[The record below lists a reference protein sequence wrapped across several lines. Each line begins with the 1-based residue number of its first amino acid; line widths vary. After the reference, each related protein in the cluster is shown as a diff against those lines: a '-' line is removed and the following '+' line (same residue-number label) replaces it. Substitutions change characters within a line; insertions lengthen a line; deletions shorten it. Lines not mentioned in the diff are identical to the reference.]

1 MKKFLLSLMAILAFV
16 GVHAQVEI
24 SWESD
29 ADWTAVTDGVSISVG
44 DYTISAAKAE
54 GTSAPVVNQTTND
67 LRGYTKNTV
76 TISADGKEFT
86 KLVFTLSD
94 QGKARLGEIVADAGE
109 ISYSEGYTAVIWE
122 GEPTSSVT
130 LTVDPEDKKGI
141 YGTGNK
147 ADTKAAQFCFN
158 SPVAITEVVPPVMIE
173 TDLTGDFGALTNWR
187 NWTGATGYTATNYCP
202 AVTTNAGQNVQVCER
217 YDGNCDGTGDIFYQT
232 VSGLTPGTYKIE
244 LYGGAAYTF
253 GRGFTST
260 AFSEGTWNAGDK
272 ITENTGVT
280 LYAETSEGTLE
291 LEIPIYYAT
300 NFPEG
305 AATVVL
311 DGVKIGSNGQV
322 KLGMKKT
329 STSTNWHVIQLKGVT
344 ALVNA
349 ADLLAST
356 VAKAEAIAEADV
368 PAALYTEIQNVLT
381 ENNKDY
387 EDAAGYEAA
396 IAAIDAVVAKATPY
410 APLAAVL
417 AQGEAVKANVPAEN
431 EAIATYDA
439 AIADVKAAYDAVSV
453 TDFNAAVATIKA
465 ALLPLAKAQTA
476 NNSDMT
482 IVVENATWTCDQG
495 NGPNPYSTGTETYV
509 DHLPGGV
516 AGKVMYQRIEG
527 LPMGNYEVSF
537 YATANSCWIGSA
549 SGDGISQV
557 FANEATLDIPV
568 IAQTGCTP
576 TDYLRTLTAIVGE
589 DGVLEYGIQNVA
601 DGGNWFVAQVKSLTL
616 VKAITDAT
624 ELYYE
629 KAMASIKDG
638 QTYRVF
644 TTVGENKFYLNAA
657 GYLVNNAK
665 KAATFTFTSDS
676 STPTD
681 GSTLLYPAGWN
692 LGCKFTNATLTNGSS
707 GDVIQNGHINV
718 GGNNRSSWERQVFF
732 LKDGKYAVRATNA
745 NSANWGA
752 ATYWTV
758 TNTEAEL
765 PNADYQL
772 EPNYV
777 FEIEENVDNR
787 PEAFAKVKTWAYKLQ
802 QVEGLVNDKSQW
814 SSNAGLI
821 NGEDGQGFPALYD
834 GNGTTYFHTAW
845 NGSGVADPGEDHY
858 IQAELPDAV
867 DKFYI
872 YFYKR
877 GGNNNNNR
885 PTKIDISAGNDAT
898 SLTAITSITE
908 GLPTAASVVDYTS
921 GLIDLGATY
930 NNIRFT
936 VPETNS
942 GNKYGDHVFFSFG
955 EFYILPSN
963 EVTDAAAPFMAV
975 ADYTDLEDTDVET
988 INAIDEQIAAL
999 VAQKALEDDINA
1011 LKELADK
1018 LQAKIDATD
1027 TYTDEANVAA
1037 GVSATLAEIKSA
1049 TYTTAEAI
1057 EAAKTQV
1064 KAQADTF
1071 FGGIKAVQDI
1081 DITDFYITNATPT
1094 TNEDGWTIEWGTK
1107 GNDWAGNT
1115 IADGVAEFWQWGGT
1129 TIKQSVSLPA
1139 GEFKLTAEALT
1150 RTDMTSYLFAG
1161 DNTVNLA
1168 TVGSDVVNSR
1178 VDANNWFNDGNGLNE
1193 ILFTQE
1199 VAGDIEIGITT
1210 DEANG
1215 DHWTVWRSF
1224 QLILVAPVTELA
1236 QEINIERYT
1245 GKGYNTTIQTVDF
1258 TEAKAF
1264 LGVEEITTDMLRIIN
1279 PDGTEISD
1287 YAPFDGWF
1295 ATDGTAL
1302 EWASNPFTCVKF
1314 FEAIPDGEF
1323 SICDKGGDGGQVPQ
1337 ADDVFTCKWALV
1349 ANGKT
1354 VIYTI
1359 NVTYVEKVVTIPT
1372 ETSDLVVEATV
1383 EYDTEGNYAE
1393 KVVTLNDDQVQ
1404 SILTELGIASLD
1416 EADVFGYNPT
1426 TSEFIINFEAYDGW
1440 RNADGDFA
1448 MHTGNETVPFCV
1460 KYTDGVTYL
1469 CYNIA
1474 TAEYHEYAAYWAI
1487 SNGTKAVLVKINF
1500 VTATAINGVEAD
1512 TNKAEVIYDL
1522 AGRRVN
1528 NAQKGIYI
1536 INGKKVAVK

>member
-16 GVHAQVEI
+16 GVQAQVEI
-24 SWESD
+24 TWSKHT
-29 ADWTAVTDGVSISVG
+29 DWTLDAGAGTATITSG

-54 GTSAPVVNQTTND
+54 GGSVPTVIEASVDFRAYAQ
-67 LRGYTKNTV
+67 NTV

-86 KLVFTLSD
+86 KLVFTLSE
-94 QGKARLGEIVADAGE
+94 QGKKRMGEMAVN
-109 ISYSEGYTAVIWE
+109 EGTLTYNDEYTVLTWE
-122 GEPTSSVT
+122 GDPTSEIII
-130 LTVDPEDKKGI
+130 TVGEKSGD
-141 YGTGNK
+141 YASQANK
-147 ADTKAAQFCFN
+147 AQQFCFL
-158 SPVAITEVVPPVMIE
+158 SPVVITEVVPPVMIE

-217 YDGNCDGTGDIFYQT
+217 YDGNCNETGDIFYQT

-439 AIADVKAAYDAVSV
+439 AIADVKAAYDAVTV
-453 TDFNAAVATIKA
+453 TDFDAAIAAVKA
-465 ALLPLAKAQTA
+465 ALLPLTKAQTA

-482 IVVENATWTCDQG
+482 IVVENSTWTCDQG

-537 YATANSCWIGSA
+537 YAVANSCWIGSA

-589 DGVLEYGIQNVA
+589 DGVLEYGIQNVGE
-601 DGGNWFVAQVKSLTL
+601 GGNWFVAQVKSLTL
-616 VKAITDAT
+616 VKAFADLND
-624 ELYYE
+624 LYYE
-629 KAMASIKDG
+629 KALPTIEDG

-644 TTVGENKFYLNAA
+644 TEVGENKFYLKAD
-657 GYLVNNAK
+657 GYLTANIDEANVFNFAAVNVAG
-665 KAATFTFTSDS
+665 T
-676 STPTD
+676 
-681 GSTLLYPAGWN
+681 LYPTGWN
-692 LGCKFTNATLTNGSS
+692 LGCKFTNPSLTGGST

-718 GGNNRSSWERQVFF
+718 GGNNRNDWERQVFF
-732 LKDGKYAVRATNA
+732 LNGEGKYAVRATNA
-745 NSANWGA
+745 NSVNWGA
-752 ATYWTV
+752 ATFWTV
-758 TNTEAEL
+758 TNTDAEL

-772 EPNYV
+772 EASYV
-777 FEIEENVDNR
+777 WQLEAVVD
-787 PEAFAKVKTWAYKLQ
+787 EAPL
-802 QVEGLVNDKSQW
+802 
-814 SSNAGLI
+814 
-821 NGEDGQGFPALYD
+821 
-834 GNGTTYFHTAW
+834 
-845 NGSGVADPGEDHY
+845 
-858 IQAELPDAV
+858 
-867 DKFYI
+867 
-872 YFYKR
+872 
-877 GGNNNNNR
+877 
-885 PTKIDISAGNDAT
+885 
-898 SLTAITSITE
+898 TSIISKLE
-908 GLPTAASVVDYTS
+908 
-921 GLIDLGATY
+921 AT
-930 NNIRFT
+930 
-936 VPETNS
+936 
-942 GNKYGDHVFFSFG
+942 
-955 EFYILPSN
+955 
-963 EVTDAAAPFMAV
+963 
-975 ADYTDLEDTDVET
+975 
-988 INAIDEQIAAL
+988 IA
-999 VAQKALEDDINA
+999 
-1011 LKELADK
+1011 
-1018 LQAKIDATD
+1018 ATD
-1027 TYTDEANVAA
+1027 TYTDESNAAAAATTVLEEVKGATYASNKAVREAVANVQAA
-1037 GVSATLAEIKSA
+1037 AQTFIA
-1049 TYTTAEAI
+1049 AI
-1057 EAAKTQV
+1057 AP
-1064 KAQADTF
+1064 
-1071 FGGIKAVQDI
+1071 VQDI

-1094 TNEDGWTIEWGTK
+1094 ANADGWTIVLGTAV
-1107 GNDWAGNT
+1107 NQWAGNT
-1115 IADGVAEFWQWGGT
+1115 YDAANNNAEFWNYGGS
-1129 TIKQSVSLPA
+1129 TIKQAVTLPA
-1139 GEFKLTAEALT
+1139 GDFKLNAVAMT
-1150 RTDMTSYLFAG
+1150 RTGMVGTLFAG
-1161 DNTVNLA
+1161 ENTMEIA
-1168 TVGSDVVNSR
+1168 TIGSDVVNNR
-1178 VDANNWFNDGNGLNE
+1178 TQANAWFNEGNGVNE
-1193 ILFTQE
+1193 LPFTMDA
-1199 VAGDIEIGITT
+1199 AGSIEIGITT
-1210 DEANG
+1210 DNATP

-1224 QLILVAPVTELA
+1224 QLILAAPVTELA

-1245 GKGYNTTIQTVDF
+1245 GKGYDATTFEPDF
-1258 TEAKAF
+1258 TEGLAF
-1264 LGVEEITTDMLRIIN
+1264 LGIENVTDATLTFIN
-1279 PDGTEISD
+1279 PDDTEVVPTFGGGT
-1287 YAPFDGWF
+1287 PDGWCDE
-1295 ATDGTAL
+1295 TGAL
-1302 EWASNPFTCVKF
+1302 VGWGDNSKICVKF
-1314 FEAIPDGEF
+1314 NIADADYMV
-1323 SICDKGGDGGQVPQ
+1323 CDMNG
-1337 ADDVFTCKWALV
+1337 ADVAGTTYTVKYALS
-1349 ANGKT
+1349 ANGKK

-1359 NVTYVEKVVTIPT
+1359 NVTFVEKVVTIPT
-1372 ETSDLVVEATV
+1372 EISDLVVEATV

-1393 KVVTLNDDQVQ
+1393 KVVTLTDDQVQ
-1404 SILTELGIASLD
+1404 SILTELGISSLD
-1416 EADVFGYNPT
+1416 EADVLGYNPT

-1500 VTATAINGVEAD
+1500 VTATAINGIEAD
-1512 TNKAEVIYDL
+1512 TNKAEVIFDL
-1522 AGRRVN
+1522 AGRRIN
-1528 NAQKGIYI
+1528 KAQKGIYI

>member
-1 MKKFLLSLMAILAFV
+1 MKKFLLSLMAILAVV
-16 GVHAQVEI
+16 GVRAQVELT
-24 SWESD
+24 
-29 ADWTAVTDGVSISVG
+29 WTASTDWAGSQADGYVELTQG
-44 DYTISAAKAE
+44 DYIVRTE
-54 GTSAPVVNQTTND
+54 GGTSTLPTINASKVD
-67 LRGYTKNTV
+67 MRAYAGATV
-76 TISADGKEFT
+76 TISAGNGKEFT
-86 KLVFTLSD
+86 KVVFNISDAGKQRLASLTADKGEITYDGIEAPYATVTWQGEATNNLVITVGANSD
-94 QGKARLGEIVADAGE
+94 YGTTTGKAGQFDIASPIV
-109 ISYSEGYTAVIWE
+109 
-122 GEPTSSVT
+122 
-130 LTVDPEDKKGI
+130 
-141 YGTGNK
+141 
-147 ADTKAAQFCFN
+147 
-158 SPVAITEVVPPVMIE
+158 ITEPVPPVMIE

-217 YDGNCDGTGDIFYQT
+217 YDGNCNGTGDIFYQT

-439 AIADVKAAYDAVSV
+439 AIADVKAAYDAVTV
-453 TDFNAAVATIKA
+453 TDFDAAIASVKA

-537 YATANSCWIGSA
+537 YAVANSCWIGSA

-665 KAATFTFTSDS
+665 KAATFTFNKVTVS
-676 STPTD
+676 
-681 GSTLLYPAGWN
+681 GTLYESGWD
-692 LGCKFTNATLTNGSS
+692 LGCKFTNPSLTGGQT
-707 GDVIQNGHINV
+707 GDVVQQGHIIV
-718 GGNNRSSWERQVFF
+718 GGNNRNDWERQVFF

-745 NSANWGA
+745 NSVNWGA

-975 ADYTDLEDTDVET
+975 ADYTDLEDTDIET

-999 VAQKALEDDINA
+999 VAQKELAEDINA
-1011 LKELADK
+1011 LGELADK
-1018 LQAKIDATD
+1018 LQAKIDATE

-1037 GVSATLAEIKSA
+1037 TVSAALAEIKGA
-1049 TYTTAEAI
+1049 TYTTAEEI
-1057 EAAKTQV
+1057 EAAKAQL
-1064 KAQADTF
+1064 KAQADAF
-1071 FGGIKAVQDI
+1071 FGGIKAVEDI
-1081 DITDFYITNATPT
+1081 DITEFYIINATPT
-1094 TNEDGWTIEWGTK
+1094 ANVDGWTTSVGATTDAA
-1107 GNDWAGNT
+1107 NNC
-1115 IADGVAEFWQWGGT
+1115 AEFWNAAGA
-1129 TIKQSVSLPA
+1129 TIKQTINLPA
-1139 GEFKLTAEALT
+1139 GDFKLIAQAFT
-1150 RTDMTSYLFAG
+1150 RSEGSANGFTFTDMHAYLNAGEANTTIALVSPTEVNGRGAAKTWFDNGNGYTELPFTVETAG
-1161 DNTVNLA
+1161 DV
-1168 TVGSDVVNSR
+1168 
-1178 VDANNWFNDGNGLNE
+1178 
-1193 ILFTQE
+1193 
-1199 VAGDIEIGITT
+1199 EIGLTA
-1210 DEANG
+1210 DNEQQ
-1215 DHWTVWRSF
+1215 DYWMVWRGF
-1224 QLILVAPVTELA
+1224 QLILAAPAPVELA

-1245 GKGYNTTIQTVDF
+1245 GKGYDATTFEPDF
-1258 TEAKAF
+1258 TEGLAF
-1264 LGVEEITTDMLRIIN
+1264 LGIENVTDATLTFIN
-1279 PDGTEISD
+1279 PDDTEVVPTFGNGT
-1287 YAPFDGWF
+1287 PDGWCDE
-1295 ATDGTAL
+1295 TGAL
-1302 EWASNPFTCVKF
+1302 VGWGDNSKICVKF
-1314 FEAIPDGEF
+1314 NIADADYMV
-1323 SICDKGGDGGQVPQ
+1323 CDMNG
-1337 ADDVFTCKWALV
+1337 ADVAGTTYTVKYALS
-1349 ANGKT
+1349 ANGKK

-1359 NVTYVEKVVTIPT
+1359 NVTFVEKVVTIPT
-1372 ETSDLVVEATV
+1372 EISDLVVEATV
-1383 EYDTEGNYAE
+1383 EYDTEGNYVE
-1393 KVVTLNDDQVQ
+1393 KVVTLADEQVQ
-1404 SILTELGIASLD
+1404 SILTELGISSLD
-1416 EADVFGYNPT
+1416 EADVLGYNPT

-1474 TAEYHEYAAYWAI
+1474 SAEYHEYAAYWAI

-1512 TNKAEVIYDL
+1512 TNKAEVIFDL
-1522 AGRRVN
+1522 AGRRIN
-1528 NAQKGIYI
+1528 KAQKGIYI